1 VRDNLDP
8 RTDDVNTRSCRT
20 LGRFALYMHDYG
32 LDKFD
37 EAFRGDVACWNASAA
52 SPAALLAA
60 CSNSSV
66 NRAYTWW
73 CNKRP
78 GNPCV
83 FNCPNQVRERG
94 GLWGGYRGWKGYQPV
109 AQGWWRRGPSYLRGG
124 GVGVG
129 LGGVGFRAVGFKPP
143 AAHMHGM

>member
-1 VRDNLDP
+1 LFSLLLSLLLDIALMQFFVAADDPADFPVRDTLDP

-20 LGRFALYMHDYG
+20 IGRFALYMHDYG

-37 EAFRGDVACWNASAA
+37 EAFRGDVACWNASAT
-52 SPAALLAA
+52 SPGQLLAA
-60 CSNSSV
+60 CSNSSM

-83 FNCPNQVRERG
+83 FNCPNQVC
-94 GLWGGYRGWKGYQPV
+94 V
-109 AQGWWRRGPSYLRGG
+109 RGG
-124 GVGVG
+124 GGCWE
-129 LGGVGFRAVGFKPP
+129 GGREGGREGGPFTW
-143 AAHMHGM
+143 